1 MLHGL
6 TGRRTYG
13 VLPFQHGLG
22 IDEEDGLRVSLRG
35 AVRES
40 VVAPPVGDDVLR
52 VAVCAVPLMSNF
64 TDVDALAAEPGVV
77 VRFVDRAEELV
88 DADLVVVPGTRGTVR
103 ALRWLRERG
112 LADALARRAA
122 EGRPVLGICGGFQ
135 VLGEHIEDDV
145 ESREGSVA
153 GLGLLP
159 VRVRFAR
166 EKTLAR
172 PVGEALGEPVE
183 GYEIHHGVAE
193 VAGGEAFLDGCRV
206 GEMWGTHWHGSLES
220 DGFRRRFL
228 AGWRGRPAPLRPRAR
243 TSFAALREEQLDL
256 LGDLIEEHADTDAL
270 LSLIEKGA
278 PAGLPFIAPG
288 APVTGGPGTRPRPPR
303 PLPERSF
310 ECHHAPRHQGGP
322 VSTPYPFT
330 ALVGQDDLRLA
341 LLLNA
346 VSPAVGGVLVRGEKG
361 TAKSTA
367 VRALSALLP
376 EVPVVAGCR
385 FSLRPGRRRPE
396 LPRRPARGG
405 RRAARPARMVELP
418 VGASEDRLVGALDIE
433 RALAEGVKA
442 FEPGLLADA
451 HRGILYVDEVNLLH
465 DHLVDLLLDAA
476 AMGASYV
483 EREGVSVRH
492 AARFLLVGTMN
503 PEEGELRPQL
513 LDRFGLTVEV
523 AASRETDQRVEVVRR
538 RLAHDDDPE
547 AFAGRWA
554 DEEAALRDRVVAARA
569 LLPQVVLGDGALR
582 QIAATCAAFEVD
594 GMRADIVMAR
604 TATAL
609 AAWAGR
615 TDVRSEDVR
624 QAALLALPHRRRR
637 NPFDAPGL
645 DEDKLDE
652 TLDEAR
658 EDDAPEP
665 PGSPEPPEGDDDPDG
680 GPGGG
685 GGQPPADGGPDSPGL
700 PPQQSRDQAEDRNQG
715 EGAGQEDAPAPQ
727 APAAGGP
734 GEQGAVS
741 AAEPFRTRMLS
752 VPGIGEGAAGRRSRA
767 RTEHGRTTGSRRP
780 RGALTKLHLAATV
793 QAAAPHQRARGRSG
807 TGLVVR
813 RDDLRQATREGRE
826 GNLVLFVVDASGS
839 MAARQRM
846 SAVKGAVLSLLLD
859 AYQRRDKVGLVTF
872 RGSAAEVALPPTSSV
887 DAAAARLETLP
898 TGGRTPLAAGLLRA
912 HDVLRVERLR
922 DAARRPLLV
931 VVTDGRATGGV
942 EPVAQAGRAARLF
955 AADGVASVVVDCES
969 GYVRLGLAGQLAGE
983 LGGTAVTLD
992 ELRADSIAGLVKDVQ
1007 GHGNHSRKAA

>member
-1 MLHGL
+1 M
-6 TGRRTYG
+6 
-13 VLPFQHGLG
+13 
-22 IDEEDGLRVSLRG
+22 
-35 AVRES
+35 
-40 VVAPPVGDDVLR
+40 
-52 VAVCAVPLMSNF
+52 
-64 TDVDALAAEPGVV
+64 
-77 VRFVDRAEELV
+77 
-88 DADLVVVPGTRGTVR
+88 
-103 ALRWLRERG
+103 
-112 LADALARRAA
+112 
-122 EGRPVLGICGGFQ
+122 
-135 VLGEHIEDDV
+135 
-145 ESREGSVA
+145 
-153 GLGLLP
+153 
-159 VRVRFAR
+159 
-166 EKTLAR
+166 
-172 PVGEALGEPVE
+172 
-183 GYEIHHGVAE
+183 
-193 VAGGEAFLDGCRV
+193 
-206 GEMWGTHWHGSLES
+206 
-220 DGFRRRFL
+220 
-228 AGWRGRPAPLRPRAR
+228 
-243 TSFAALREEQLDL
+243 
-256 LGDLIEEHADTDAL
+256 
-270 LSLIEKGA
+270 
-278 PAGLPFIAPG
+278 
-288 APVTGGPGTRPRPPR
+288 
-303 PLPERSF
+303 
-310 ECHHAPRHQGGP
+310 
-322 VSTPYPFT
+322 STPYPFT

-376 EVPVVAGCR
+376 TVDVVAGCR
-385 FSLRPGRRRPE
+385 FSCAPGAPD
-396 LPRRPARGG
+396 PACPDGPHEAG
-405 RRAARPARMVELP
+405 TGVSRPARMVELP

-523 AASRETDQRVEVVRR
+523 AASREPDLRVEVVRR
-538 RLAHDDDPE
+538 RLGYDDDPE
-547 AFAGRWA
+547 GFAGRWA
-554 DEEAALRDRVVAARA
+554 DEESALRARIVAARA
-569 LLPQVVLGDGALR
+569 LLPTVRLGDGALR

-615 TDVRSEDVR
+615 TDVLAEDVR

-645 DEDKLDE
+645 DEDKLDD
-652 TLDEAR
+652 TLEEFGADPDP
-658 EDDAPEP
+658 EDPDPDP
-665 PGSPEPPEGDDDPDG
+665 DPDLDPDDPDPD

-685 GGQPPADGGPDSPGL
+685 GGQPPQDGGPDA
-700 PPQQSRDQAEDRNQG
+700 PPPTSDTDANTDADPQG
-715 EGAGQEDAPAPQ
+715 SDEQPPTA
-727 APAAGGP
+727 
-734 GEQGAVS
+734 GEQPARAEGGAKDGQPGTDGGGEQAAVR
-741 AAEPFRTRMLS
+741 AAEPFRAKALT
-752 VPGIGEGAAGRRSRA
+752 VPGLGEGAAGRRSRA
-767 RTEHGRTTGSRRP
+767 RTEHGRTTGAHRP
-780 RGALTKLHLAATV
+780 RGTLTKLHLAATV
-793 QAAAPHQRARGRSG
+793 YAAAPHQRARGRSG
-807 TGLVVR
+807 PGLVVR

-872 RGSAAEVALPPTSSV
+872 RRASAEVALPPTSSV
-887 DAAAARLETLP
+887 DTAAARLESLP

-922 DAARRPLLV
+922 DPARRPLLV

-942 EPVAQAGRAARLF
+942 EPVPSATRAARLL
-955 AADGVASVVVDCES
+955 AAQGTASVVVDCEA
-969 GYVRLGLAGQLAGE
+969 GPVRLGLAGRLAAD

-992 ELRADSIAGLVKDVQ
+992 ELRADALAGLVNDVR
-1007 GHGNHSRKAA
+1007 GVRDVKGARNPSGAGKRVA

>member
-1 MLHGL
+1 M
-6 TGRRTYG
+6 
-13 VLPFQHGLG
+13 
-22 IDEEDGLRVSLRG
+22 
-35 AVRES
+35 
-40 VVAPPVGDDVLR
+40 
-52 VAVCAVPLMSNF
+52 
-64 TDVDALAAEPGVV
+64 
-77 VRFVDRAEELV
+77 
-88 DADLVVVPGTRGTVR
+88 
-103 ALRWLRERG
+103 
-112 LADALARRAA
+112 
-122 EGRPVLGICGGFQ
+122 
-135 VLGEHIEDDV
+135 
-145 ESREGSVA
+145 
-153 GLGLLP
+153 
-159 VRVRFAR
+159 
-166 EKTLAR
+166 
-172 PVGEALGEPVE
+172 
-183 GYEIHHGVAE
+183 
-193 VAGGEAFLDGCRV
+193 
-206 GEMWGTHWHGSLES
+206 
-220 DGFRRRFL
+220 
-228 AGWRGRPAPLRPRAR
+228 
-243 TSFAALREEQLDL
+243 
-256 LGDLIEEHADTDAL
+256 
-270 LSLIEKGA
+270 
-278 PAGLPFIAPG
+278 
-288 APVTGGPGTRPRPPR
+288 
-303 PLPERSF
+303 
-310 ECHHAPRHQGGP
+310 
-322 VSTPYPFT
+322 STPFPFT
-330 ALVGQDDLRLA
+330 AVVGQDDLRLA

-376 EVPVVAGCR
+376 ALDVVVGCR
-385 FSLRPGRRRPE
+385 FSCDPDSPDPACPDGPHEPGAFE
-396 LPRRPARGG
+396 TRPARL
-405 RRAARPARMVELP
+405 VELP

-433 RALAEGVKA
+433 RALSEGVKA

-523 AASRETDQRVEVVRR
+523 AASREPDLRVEVVRR
-538 RLAHDDDPE
+538 RLAHDDDPA
-547 AFAGRWA
+547 AFAERWA
-554 DEEAALRDRVVAARA
+554 NEEAAVRARVVAARA
-569 LLPQVVLGDGALR
+569 LLPSVRLGDAALR

-615 TDVRSEDVR
+615 TDVLAEDVR

-652 TLDEAR
+652 TLEEFGGRDESSPDDGAGR
-658 EDDAPEP
+658 DVDPSDDGRGDDGPEDD
-665 PGSPEPPEGDDDPDG
+665 

-685 GGQPPADGGPDSPGL
+685 GGRPAPDAGPDGGDTGARP
-700 PPQQSRDQAEDRNQG
+700 E
-715 EGAGQEDAPAPQ
+715 AGQDGAPQ
-727 APAAGGP
+727 PSGP
-734 GEQGAVS
+734 SERSAVR
-741 AAEPFRTRMLS
+741 AAEPFRTKVLS

-767 RTEHGRTTGSRRP
+767 RTEHGRTTGARRP

-807 TGLVVR
+807 PGLVVR

-872 RGSAAEVALPPTSSV
+872 RGAAAELALPPTSSV
-887 DAAAARLETLP
+887 DAAAVRLESLP

-922 DAARRPLLV
+922 DPARRALVV
-931 VVTDGRATGGV
+931 VVTDGRATGGP
-942 EPVAQAGRAARLF
+942 EPVALAGRAARLF
-955 AADGVASVVVDCES
+955 AADGVACVVVDCES
-969 GYVRLGLAGQLAGE
+969 GPVRLGLAGQLAGE
-983 LGGTAVTLD
+983 LGGAAVTLE

-1007 GHGNHSRKAA
+1007 GTSRRAA

>member
-1 MLHGL
+1 M
-6 TGRRTYG
+6 TT
-13 VLPFQHGLG
+13 PF
-22 IDEEDGLRVSLRG
+22 
-35 AVRES
+35 
-40 VVAPPVGDDVLR
+40 
-52 VAVCAVPLMSNF
+52 
-64 TDVDALAAEPGVV
+64 
-77 VRFVDRAEELV
+77 
-88 DADLVVVPGTRGTVR
+88 
-103 ALRWLRERG
+103 
-112 LADALARRAA
+112 
-122 EGRPVLGICGGFQ
+122 
-135 VLGEHIEDDV
+135 
-145 ESREGSVA
+145 
-153 GLGLLP
+153 
-159 VRVRFAR
+159 
-166 EKTLAR
+166 
-172 PVGEALGEPVE
+172 
-183 GYEIHHGVAE
+183 
-193 VAGGEAFLDGCRV
+193 
-206 GEMWGTHWHGSLES
+206 
-220 DGFRRRFL
+220 
-228 AGWRGRPAPLRPRAR
+228 
-243 TSFAALREEQLDL
+243 
-256 LGDLIEEHADTDAL
+256 
-270 LSLIEKGA
+270 
-278 PAGLPFIAPG
+278 
-288 APVTGGPGTRPRPPR
+288 
-303 PLPERSF
+303 
-310 ECHHAPRHQGGP
+310 
-322 VSTPYPFT
+322 PFT
-330 ALVGQDDLRLA
+330 AVVGQDDLRLA

-376 EVPVVAGCR
+376 QVPVVAGCR
-385 FSLRPGRRRPE
+385 FSCDPAAPDPSCPDGPHEPGNGSTRPS
-396 LPRRPARGG
+396 
-405 RRAARPARMVELP
+405 RMVELP

-492 AARFLLVGTMN
+492 ASKFLLVGTMN

-523 AASRETDQRVEVVRR
+523 AASREPDQRVEVVRR
-538 RLAHDDDPE
+538 RLAYDDDP
-547 AFAGRWA
+547 AGFAARWA
-554 DEEAALRDRVVAARA
+554 AEEAAVRQRVVAARE
-569 LLPQVVLGDGALR
+569 LLPSVRLGDGALR

-615 TDVRSEDVR
+615 TDVLAEDVR

-652 TLDEAR
+652 TLE
-658 EDDAPEP
+658 EFSGSDD
-665 PGSPEPPEGDDDPDG
+665 DDQPDPDG
-680 GPGGG
+680 PGG
-685 GGQPPADGGPDSPGL
+685 GGQPPSSDGPQADGGGSGAQPE
-700 PPQQSRDQAEDRNQG
+700 AG
-715 EGAGQEDAPAPQ
+715 EGGEPQPSGAGS
-727 APAAGGP
+727 
-734 GEQGAVS
+734 GEQSAVR
-741 AAEPFRTRMLS
+741 AAEPFRTKVLS
-752 VPGIGEGAAGRRSRA
+752 VPGLGDGAAGRRSRA
-767 RTEHGRTTGSRRP
+767 RTEHGRTTGARRP
-780 RGALTKLHLAATV
+780 QGALTKLHLAATV

-807 TGLVVR
+807 RGLVVR

-872 RGSAAEVALPPTSSV
+872 RGTAGEVALPPTSSV
-887 DAAAARLETLP
+887 DVAAARLETLP

-912 HDVLRVERLR
+912 HEVLRVERLR
-922 DAARRPLLV
+922 DPARRALVV
-931 VVTDGRATGGV
+931 VVTDGRATGGP
-942 EPVAQAGRAARLF
+942 EPVALAGRAARLF

-969 GYVRLGLAGQLAGE
+969 GPVRLGLAGQLAGE

-1007 GHGNHSRKAA
+1007 RRAA

>member
-1 MLHGL
+1 M
-6 TGRRTYG
+6 TT
-13 VLPFQHGLG
+13 PF
-22 IDEEDGLRVSLRG
+22 
-35 AVRES
+35 
-40 VVAPPVGDDVLR
+40 
-52 VAVCAVPLMSNF
+52 
-64 TDVDALAAEPGVV
+64 
-77 VRFVDRAEELV
+77 
-88 DADLVVVPGTRGTVR
+88 
-103 ALRWLRERG
+103 
-112 LADALARRAA
+112 
-122 EGRPVLGICGGFQ
+122 
-135 VLGEHIEDDV
+135 
-145 ESREGSVA
+145 
-153 GLGLLP
+153 
-159 VRVRFAR
+159 
-166 EKTLAR
+166 
-172 PVGEALGEPVE
+172 
-183 GYEIHHGVAE
+183 
-193 VAGGEAFLDGCRV
+193 
-206 GEMWGTHWHGSLES
+206 
-220 DGFRRRFL
+220 
-228 AGWRGRPAPLRPRAR
+228 
-243 TSFAALREEQLDL
+243 
-256 LGDLIEEHADTDAL
+256 
-270 LSLIEKGA
+270 
-278 PAGLPFIAPG
+278 
-288 APVTGGPGTRPRPPR
+288 
-303 PLPERSF
+303 
-310 ECHHAPRHQGGP
+310 
-322 VSTPYPFT
+322 PFT
-330 ALVGQDDLRLA
+330 AVVGQDDLRLA

-367 VRALSALLP
+367 VRALSALMPTLD
-376 EVPVVAGCR
+376 VVSGCR
-385 FSLRPGRRRPE
+385 FSCDPGSPDPGCPDGPHE
-396 LPRRPARGG
+396 PGAFET
-405 RRAARPARMVELP
+405 RAARMVELP

-433 RALAEGVKA
+433 RALSEGVKA

-523 AASRETDQRVEVVRR
+523 AASREPDQRVEVVRR
-538 RLAHDDDPE
+538 RLAYDDDPA
-547 AFAGRWA
+547 AFAARWA
-554 DEEAALRDRVVAARA
+554 EEEAAVRARIVAARE
-569 LLPQVVLGDGALR
+569 LLPSVRLGDGALR

-615 TDVRSEDVR
+615 TDVLAEDVR

-652 TLDEAR
+652 TLE
-658 EDDAPEP
+658 EFG
-665 PGSPEPPEGDDDPDG
+665 GSDDDDPDPDPG
-680 GPGGG
+680 PDGPGGG
-685 GGQPPADGGPDSPGL
+685 GGQPEPDDAPEGDGDTAARPE
-700 PPQQSRDQAEDRNQG
+700 AG
-715 EGAGQEDAPAPQ
+715 EGGQPQ
-727 APAAGGP
+727 PSGA
-734 GEQGAVS
+734 GEQS
-741 AAEPFRTRMLS
+741 AARASEPFRTKMLS

-767 RTEHGRTTGSRRP
+767 RTEHGRTTGARRP

-807 TGLVVR
+807 PGLVVR

-872 RGSAAEVALPPTSSV
+872 RGTAADVALPPTSSV

-912 HDVLRVERLR
+912 HDVLRV
-922 DAARRPLLV
+922 
-931 VVTDGRATGGV
+931 
-942 EPVAQAGRAARLF
+942 
-955 AADGVASVVVDCES
+955 
-969 GYVRLGLAGQLAGE
+969 
-983 LGGTAVTLD
+983 
-992 ELRADSIAGLVKDVQ
+992 
-1007 GHGNHSRKAA
+1007 

>member
-1 MLHGL
+1 M
-6 TGRRTYG
+6 
-13 VLPFQHGLG
+13 
-22 IDEEDGLRVSLRG
+22 
-35 AVRES
+35 
-40 VVAPPVGDDVLR
+40 
-52 VAVCAVPLMSNF
+52 
-64 TDVDALAAEPGVV
+64 
-77 VRFVDRAEELV
+77 
-88 DADLVVVPGTRGTVR
+88 
-103 ALRWLRERG
+103 
-112 LADALARRAA
+112 
-122 EGRPVLGICGGFQ
+122 
-135 VLGEHIEDDV
+135 
-145 ESREGSVA
+145 
-153 GLGLLP
+153 
-159 VRVRFAR
+159 
-166 EKTLAR
+166 
-172 PVGEALGEPVE
+172 
-183 GYEIHHGVAE
+183 
-193 VAGGEAFLDGCRV
+193 
-206 GEMWGTHWHGSLES
+206 
-220 DGFRRRFL
+220 
-228 AGWRGRPAPLRPRAR
+228 
-243 TSFAALREEQLDL
+243 
-256 LGDLIEEHADTDAL
+256 
-270 LSLIEKGA
+270 
-278 PAGLPFIAPG
+278 
-288 APVTGGPGTRPRPPR
+288 
-303 PLPERSF
+303 
-310 ECHHAPRHQGGP
+310 
-322 VSTPYPFT
+322 
-330 ALVGQDDLRLA
+330 RLA

-376 EVPVVAGCR
+376 AVAVVPGCR
-385 FSLRPGRRRPE
+385 FSCDPAAPDPGCPDGPHE
-396 LPRRPARGG
+396 AGPGTE
-405 RRAARPARMVELP
+405 RPARMVELP

-492 AARFLLVGTMN
+492 AAKFLLVGTMN

-523 AASRETDQRVEVVRR
+523 AASREPDLRVEVVRR
-538 RLAHDDDPE
+538 RLAYDDDPA
-547 AFAGRWA
+547 AFAARWA
-554 DEEAALRDRVVAARA
+554 QEEAAVRQRIVAARE
-569 LLPQVVLGDGALR
+569 LLPQVRLGDGALR

-615 TDVRSEDVR
+615 TDVLAEDVR

-652 TLDEAR
+652 TLEQSSGD
-658 EDDAPEP
+658 
-665 PGSPEPPEGDDDPDG
+665 SPDDDPDPD

-685 GGQPPADGGPDSPGL
+685 GGRPAPDSG
-700 PPQQSRDQAEDRNQG
+700 PQGDGAGDARPEAG
-715 EGAGQEDAPAPQ
+715 EGGQPQ
-727 APAAGGP
+727 ASGAQ
-734 GEQGAVS
+734 EQSAVR
-741 AAEPFRTRMLS
+741 AAEPFRTKVLS

-767 RTEHGRTTGSRRP
+767 RTEHGRTTGARRP

-807 TGLVVR
+807 PGLVIR
-813 RDDLRQATREGRE
+813 RDDLRQAAREGRE

-872 RGSAAEVALPPTSSV
+872 RGSAADVALPPTSSV
-887 DAAAARLETLP
+887 DAAAARLESLP
-898 TGGRTPLAAGLLRA
+898 TGGRTPLAAGLLKA
-912 HDVLRVERLR
+912 HEVLRVERLR
-922 DAARRPLLV
+922 DPARRALLV
-931 VVTDGRATGGV
+931 VVTDGRATGGP
-942 EPVAQAGRAARLF
+942 EPVALAGRAARLF
-955 AADGVASVVVDCES
+955 AAGQVASVVVDCES
-969 GYVRLGLAGQLAGE
+969 GPVRLGLAGQLAGE

-992 ELRADSIAGLVKDVQ
+992 ELRADSIAGLVKGMQ
-1007 GHGNHSRKAA
+1007 SGRAA